1 MEAGAVRRADA
12 ATVLAVAITTA
23 ATLAA
28 GAGTVR
34 AAESAWPVRPIRLI
48 AVFPAGG
55 SVDAVARTVAA
66 RLSEAL
72 KQQVIVDNRAG
83 AGGQLGVEI
92 ATRAAPDGYTL
103 VIAANSITT
112 YEVLVPKLGFDYA
125 KDLAPVS
132 LVASAPLV
140 LCTPP
145 TLPVATGPA
154 QVAYARARPGKLN
167 FSSSGT
173 GTSSHLAGELFRE
186 MAGLSL
192 VHVPYKGA
200 APAITDL
207 IGAQVQLMF
216 SSALS
221 MVTLVQGG
229 KLRGLGVSSA
239 QRLPVL
245 PDVPTVA
252 EFLPGYELSP
262 WFGIWAP
269 AATPR
274 PIVEQLSREI
284 HRVLERPDVRDFYA
298 RQGALPV
305 ANAPDAFARF
315 IRAEAVKWQGLTKR
329 VQPAPN

>member
-1 MEAGAVRRADA
+1 MRSGNVRRSGRA
-12 ATVLAVAITTA
+12 AVLAAAIA
-23 ATLAA
+23 GVGSLAA
-28 GAGTVR
+28 GAAHT
-34 AAESAWPVRPIRLI
+34 AESAWPVRPIRLI

-66 RLSEAL
+66 RLSESL

-83 AGGQLGVEI
+83 AGGQVGVEI
-92 ATRAAPDGYTL
+92 ATRAAADGYTL

-145 TLPVATGPA
+145 ALPVATGPELI
-154 QVAYARARPGKLN
+154 AYGRARPGKLN

-207 IGAQVQLMF
+207 IGGQVQLMF

-284 HRVLERPDVRDFYA
+284 RRVLERPDVREFYA

-305 ANAPDAFARF
+305 ANAPDEFARF
-315 IRAEAVKWQGLTKR
+315 IRTEAVKWQGLTKR